1 MLGIALPPR
10 LVFGDFNE
18 LVGSSKVEI
27 ALSAFGGVAVSVG
40 KPTRWESERCVDWAL
55 TNRPLVCEKPVLL
68 SVALSDHIPVSLNLN
83 HVGYQVKLG
92 FLARTAQLACP
103 HGVDR
108 ALWEKAILACW
119 NDNVEIQ
126 AFIAHLETT
135 VDISV
140 QEEWDRFQHLLTC
153 CILDAY
159 DWLSKVG
166 LLSFEVRSMCSRL
179 ARQTVWK
186 GQLAVY
192 KRSSCAQAGV
202 RHHVGE
208 LAVRKKR
215 RLLARCFQYK
225 RLLSRSLTS
234 ILSAVQAMELAA
246 LKRQLSKVFGDNL
259 SLRHVLEHIATI
271 QGDLRR
277 LEESARAANITCWRR
292 QMVSAGAELSRW
304 LKNRSTPAGVSVINL
319 HGCLAESDVEA
330 AEAVHGYWVDFW
342 NQARERQ
349 PSLSDRVASMLAGLP
364 SSAACSW
371 EPPSAQCLRAIA
383 VDGKG
388 SHGPDGWVSREVALL
403 PFEIF
408 KVFAVLGKRWM
419 LSGNVPAQFFE
430 SRMISLAKPGK
441 VNALN
446 QISVKHLRP
455 ITVMSVWWR
464 IWASAWA
471 KGCLREWMRQHVPRH
486 FAVAHAV
493 STGEVVVDL
502 LNKLM
507 AGGYLASLDYSK
519 AYDLLDPSVT
529 KALMIHLGWDPSFV
543 EVATKVWLHQA
554 RWVSF
559 GVHTHVTRTTVA
571 PAMPQGDPLGPL
583 VMALWTW
590 GGWASVESVCNSR
603 GSILSRVFV
612 DDRAFVGPRV
622 WALMERFH
630 AWCAWSFSV
639 GLLENQQKTVVV
651 ASTPARRAT
660 LRKHWPDYVA
670 TNTELLGSCSMVA
683 CRGLMPKELERVNAC
698 KRVLTLLACIGM
710 PFEPYMRACRSFAVS
725 KVAYG
730 WIARAPPLTLCKAL
744 FSCVHMGSRR
754 LRSASVWLRAAL
766 FGGGLH
772 LDVLFATQLVGILSR
787 VQRRRA
793 LTWSSVSGTPARA
806 LNDWLCSHG
815 WICDADWKWSHAL
828 SRSVLDFTVV
838 DNAGARQHVVRT
850 AWRAWCLN
858 KHCQSTRRD
867 NNLDCFESGLFHR
880 IDWDGI
886 RKFAASGPEARALAT
901 GGSFS
906 PAALHS
912 AQNLDVADT
921 CIWPGCHD
929 VGSFDHIAWSCP
941 CRPCNMDIP
950 PKPGEF
956 LVARFGWVISRVD
969 ADMDRVHAWLVF
981 VQRTIWELRH
991 GS

>member
-1 MLGIALPPR
+1 
-10 LVFGDFNE
+10 
-18 LVGSSKVEI
+18 
-27 ALSAFGGVAVSVG
+27 
-40 KPTRWESERCVDWAL
+40 
-55 TNRPLVCEKPVLL
+55 
-68 SVALSDHIPVSLNLN
+68 
-83 HVGYQVKLG
+83 
-92 FLARTAQLACP
+92 
-103 HGVDR
+103 
-108 ALWEKAILACW
+108 
-119 NDNVEIQ
+119 
-126 AFIAHLETT
+126 
-135 VDISV
+135 
-140 QEEWDRFQHLLTC
+140 
-153 CILDAY
+153 
-159 DWLSKVG
+159 
-166 LLSFEVRSMCSRL
+166 MCSRL
-179 ARQTVWK
+179 ARQPVWK

-225 RLLSRSLTS
+225 RLLSRSLAS

-277 LEESARAANITCWRR
+277 LEESARAANITRWRR

-304 LKNRSTPAGVSVINL
+304 LKNRSTPVGVSVINL

-371 EPPSAQCLRAIA
+371 EPPTAQCLRAIA

-502 LNKLM
+502 LDKLM

-543 EVATKVWLHQA
+543 EVATKVWLHQE

-559 GVHTHVTRTTVA
+559 GVHTHVTRTPVA

-603 GSILSRVFV
+603 DSILSRVFV
-612 DDRAFVGPRV
+612 DDRAFVSPRV
-622 WALMERFH
+622 WALMDRFH

-670 TNTELLGSCSMVA
+670 SNTELLGSCSMVA

-806 LNDWLCSHG
+806 LKDWLCSDG
-815 WICDADWKWSHAL
+815 SVTLTGNGVMLCRVLFLILL
-828 SRSVLDFTVV
+828 SLIMPVLVNMWSVLLGALGVSTNIVNPLGGTIILIALKTVCFTELIGMVFGSLRLLGRRRVLWRQGVLFLLLRCTVPKILMLLTLVFGLVV
-838 DNAGARQHVVRT
+838 MTLAVLTILLGLVLVVHATWISRPSRVSFL
-850 AWRAWCLN
+850 WL
-858 KHCQSTRRD
+858 
-867 NNLDCFESGLFHR
+867 GL
-880 IDWDGI
+880 
-886 RKFAASGPEARALAT
+886 
-901 GGSFS
+901 GGSFLVWMLTWIVFMLGLFLCS
-906 PAALHS
+906 EPFGNFGMAL
-912 AQNLDVADT
+912 NVL
-921 CIWPGCHD
+921 C
-929 VGSFDHIAWSCP
+929 
-941 CRPCNMDIP
+941 
-950 PKPGEF
+950 
-956 LVARFGWVISRVD
+956 
-969 ADMDRVHAWLVF
+969 
-981 VQRTIWELRH
+981 
-991 GS
+991 